1 MFFLLLRKGQF
12 LEKENRKA
20 AQEVSDT
27 NSNAAQQEDAALKV
41 MMQFFADEL
50 LPYLGIPGKA
60 VRAAPTETVQME
72 LHKLFEDFNLV
83 MEDGSW
89 KHFEFQSK
97 NGGKAD
103 LKRFRAYEA
112 NLSYQ
117 YDVNVTT
124 YVLFSGGIKNPMTS
138 FTEGVNTYRIC
149 PIIMQNKNAD
159 QVIYRLKMKM
169 KACKPLIKE
178 DLIPLTL
185 VTLMGGEM
193 VQKERILNSFDI
205 IRRAR
210 ENFEDQDCINKLEA
224 VIYTMAEKF
233 LDDLDMEDVRKGVAM
248 TRLGQ
253 MLINQGREEG
263 REEDRSRINSL
274 ILKLADL
281 GRMDE
286 ITQAAQD
293 RHYQEELLREFGL

>member
-1 MFFLLLRKGQF
+1 
-12 LEKENRKA
+12 
-20 AQEVSDT
+20 
-27 NSNAAQQEDAALKV
+27 
-41 MMQFFADEL
+41 
-50 LPYLGIPGKA
+50 
-60 VRAAPTETVQME
+60 
-72 LHKLFEDFNLV
+72 
-83 MEDGSW
+83 
-89 KHFEFQSK
+89 
-97 NGGKAD
+97 
-103 LKRFRAYEA
+103 
-112 NLSYQ
+112 
-117 YDVNVTT
+117 
-124 YVLFSGGIKNPMTS
+124 
-138 FTEGVNTYRIC
+138 
-149 PIIMQNKNAD
+149 
-159 QVIYRLKMKM
+159 M

-178 DLIPLTL
+178 DLVPLAL

-193 VQKERILNSFDI
+193 MQKERIRNSFDI

-286 ITQAAQD
+286 ITRAAQD